1 MAASLFTVSLQ
12 ASNHPLWSG
21 KTSYV
26 VVPDREGRQAFLSGH
41 EPVLLLLEDG
51 VVQIV
56 AEGNRQLY
64 FHVDDGFAS
73 FDSNHLVIA
82 VDHGEQVDSPDS
94 ADFPAPVEK
103 KGK

>member
-21 KTSYV
+21 KASYV
-26 VVPDREGRQAFLSGH
+26 VVPDREGRQAFLGGH

-51 VVQIV
+51 VVRII
-56 AEGNRQLY
+56 ANDNRQLY

-94 ADFPAPVEK
+94 VDSSTPSK
-103 KGK
+103 

>member
-21 KTSYV
+21 KASYV

-51 VVQIV
+51 VVRII
-56 AEGNRQLY
+56 ANDNRQLY

-94 ADFPAPVEK
+94 VDSSTPSK
-103 KGK
+103 